1 MVCSSQGSPPFTT
14 DPELP
19 FKWSRNGYKKTLPV
33 TCKPQALQ
41 ETLPSYRLL
50 RARERP
56 LLIISLE
63 RAGQE
68 VRHTSP
74 WPCHWSPHLVLV
86 SVPKPAA
93 THSIHC
99 EGLYWKALLS
109 FHWPSFS
116 QGGMGSPLFPDPARW
131 RVNLRDC
138 SRGLVWGGIFFFLWT
153 LSAFSLF
160 ILGHM
165 LAEKK
170 GSWICDPNFIK
181 LLCTHFLPFLGL
193 RF

>member
-1 MVCSSQGSPPFTT
+1 MLRSSASSLGPPQLQNVKGKKISLQLGMNSRQTLMPAKLSEGAKSREAKDEEGSLFDLKRRSNNQTLWYLWFPPFQMVCSSQGSPPFTT

-19 FKWSRNGYKKTLPV
+19 FKWSRNGYKKTLPI

-50 RARERP
+50 RAPERP

-74 WPCHWSPHLVLV
+74 WPCHRSPHLVLM

-93 THSIHC
+93 THGIRC
-99 EGLYWKALLS
+99 EGLYWKALFS

-116 QGGMGSPLFPDPARW
+116 
-131 RVNLRDC
+131 
-138 SRGLVWGGIFFFLWT
+138 
-153 LSAFSLF
+153 
-160 ILGHM
+160 
-165 LAEKK
+165 
-170 GSWICDPNFIK
+170 
-181 LLCTHFLPFLGL
+181 
-193 RF
+193 